1 MNCKDNATVS
11 LPEALSEIS
20 ISFLKIKKTKTQAI
34 VELERVDLTLSNDL
48 QAVFHHRTQTKPSWH
63 LLI

>member
-20 ISFLKIKKTKTQAI
+20 ISFLKIKKNKTQAI
-34 VELERVDLTLSNDL
+34 VELECVDLTLSNDL
-48 QAVFHHRTQTKPSWH
+48 QAVFHHRTQTKSSWH